1 MLPTPLHRGT
11 FCYSFFRWIYY
22 YGSNK
27 STGKETGKSHL
38 CALSTISEGDPY
50 CHVKCEGTSVET
62 SSVKNSQ
69 NPEWNESFLFY
80 RRDPKENHMKLS
92 LWNKNLAIDGF
103 IGQALVKSLDP
114 FENTIVLEL
123 KGRRSKK
130 EEIVP
135 GTVKVTIENFENL
148 EEI

>member
-1 MLPTPLHRGT
+1 MLPTSL
-11 FCYSFFRWIYY
+11 F
-22 YGSNK
+22 
-27 STGKETGKSHL
+27 
-38 CALSTISEGDPY
+38 TISEGDPY
-50 CHVKCEGTSVET
+50 CHVKCEGTTVET

>member
-1 MLPTPLHRGT
+1 MLPTPL
-11 FCYSFFRWIYY
+11 F
-22 YGSNK
+22 
-27 STGKETGKSHL
+27 
-38 CALSTISEGDPY
+38 TISEGDPY
-50 CHVKCEGTSVET
+50 CHVKCEGQSVET
-62 SSVKNSQ
+62 SAVKNTQ

-114 FENTIVLEL
+114 FENTIVLEM

-135 GTVKVTIENFENL
+135 GTVKVTIENFDNL
-148 EEI
+148 EDI